1 MGVDIYGIVVVF
13 GSSSIDNDCSMVLSF
28 FHWKYSHCFVS
39 LHADNARYS
48 EIMRTIEFSNNSMV
62 ANKFSNNVQCQVF
75 RNYAMV
81 VANEFSNNVLLLIT
95 RRMMMRTILEK
106 GIISNEVTIS
116 TNNMIPII
124 LVTMVPFVLRMVVL
138 LLVMVWTIRGVPK

>member
-1 MGVDIYGIVVVF
+1 MYPDAVVGVGSCFLEFVMGVDIYGIVVVF

-48 EIMRTIEFSNNSMV
+48 GIMRTIEFSNNSMV
-62 ANKFSNNVQCQVF
+62 ANEFSNNVQCQVF

-81 VANEFSNNVLLLIT
+81 VANEFSNNV
-95 RRMMMRTILEK
+95 
-106 GIISNEVTIS
+106 
-116 TNNMIPII
+116 
-124 LVTMVPFVLRMVVL
+124 
-138 LLVMVWTIRGVPK
+138 